1 MLWHRS
7 IGVFVTHCGWNS
19 ALEAIV
25 SGLPMICWP
34 LYAEQGLNKA
44 EEVEAKVRLVM
55 EAEEGRILRERLAV
69 AREKA
74 LGATKE
80 GGSSEVAFAEFL
92 RDLDKSSSANG
103 ECN

>member
-1 MLWHRS
+1 M
-7 IGVFVTHCGWNS
+7 
-19 ALEAIV
+19 

-34 LYAEQGLNKA
+34 LYAEQGLNKVFMVEEWRIGVELRGYEKFVKA
-44 EEVEAKVRLVM
+44 EELEAKVRLVM

-80 GGSSEVAFAEFL
+80 GGSSEVAFAEFFG
-92 RDLDKSSSANG
+92 DLDKSSSPSVNG
-103 ECN
+103 ECD